1 MVRSPW
7 GPEAERVLHPV
18 RLHGETINHQ
28 QSSRKEERERAGRRD
43 RRDGGRRQRMNK
55 MRREEEET
63 CPCLASSYLNGRV
76 SMKM

>member
-28 QSSRKEERERAGRRD
+28 QSSRKEERERELAGVI
-43 RRDGGRRQRMNK
+43 
-55 MRREEEET
+55 EEMEGED
-63 CPCLASSYLNGRV
+63 
-76 SMKM
+76 KE